1 MNEEKFAKYNEKRE
15 ELISKYK
22 KQKLKTFAI
31 IMLVGIGLIG
41 LCWGLFFL
49 DFFNEAVT
57 LVLTAVFVMITI
69 IFARIRIVTIDH
81 IRDEKLRLFE
91 DNDPTFY

>member
-1 MNEEKFAKYNEKRE
+1 MNEEKFAKYNAKRE
-15 ELISKYK
+15 ELIAKYK
-22 KQKLKTFAI
+22 KQKVKAVI
-31 IMLVGIGLIG
+31 ITMLIGIGLVG
-41 LCWGLFFL
+41 VCWGLFFL
-49 DFFNEAVT
+49 DIFNEAVT

-69 IFARIRIVTIDH
+69 ILTRMRAVTIDH